1 MKVVLSFIL
10 YFIVIGFYTITE
22 SYGYTSNS
30 SPLEHHCY
38 ISDKQQSD
46 IDDVFDNSKCYNY
59 IAPETI
65 NNVSSAIS
73 KNTQS
78 NKNKLQNIFSHELFN
93 SSRSIKSFSILS
105 DNISER
111 LFYTK
116 YNTIVI
122 LRHLII

>member
-1 MKVVLSFIL
+1 MKAVLSFIL
-10 YFIVIGFYTITE
+10 YVFIIGFFTITE
-22 SYGYTSNS
+22 SYGYAPNS
-30 SPLEHHCY
+30 SPAQHYCY
-38 ISDKQQSD
+38 ISDTQQSD

-73 KNTQS
+73 KNTQT
-78 NKNKLQNIFSHELFN
+78 NKNKLQNIFSHESFN
-93 SSRSIKSFSILS
+93 SSRSIKSFSLLA